1 MRVCSESTVG
11 STLNA
16 ELCTQ
21 ERQMKPDHRHE
32 LKTNELAEWMMNLP
46 QWARENMTFLIGT
59 AAVCVVAV
67 VLYFGLFYRKNLV
80 LARDR
85 DTLTSLVTQ
94 LPFQKIQVIQAQ
106 TQGKEQSY
114 MLVAAANNLR
124 DFAQSTKDDRMA
136 AVALIERAEALRAEL
151 HYRTGNV
158 ARDEI
163 TQQIGQAKE
172 SYEEALRRASSSASL
187 AAQARYGLGLCE
199 EELGNFD
206 NAERIYREVAG
217 DPNSEGTATKA
228 AAAHRLKTMSDYKK
242 TIVFRSVPEIPAFV
256 RELLA
261 KPADANVP
269 PIAPKAGEP
278 NVEIQP
284 IKPTVEAGNESAQ
297 NPPAGVADSNT
308 PHR

>member
-1 MRVCSESTVG
+1 
-11 STLNA
+11 
-16 ELCTQ
+16 
-21 ERQMKPDHRHE
+21 MKPDHRHE

-59 AAVCVVAV
+59 VAVCVVAV

-151 HYRTGNV
+151 HYRAGTV
-158 ARDEI
+158 TRDEI
-163 TQQIGQAKE
+163 AQQIGQAKE

-187 AAQARYGLGLCE
+187 TAQTRYGLGLCE

-206 NAERIYREVAG
+206 NAERIYREVAH
-217 DPNSEGTATKA
+217 DPNFEGTATKA

-242 TIVFRSVPEIPAFV
+242 TIVFRPAPEIPAFV

-269 PIAPKAGEP
+269 SIAPKPSEP
-278 NVEIQP
+278 NVVIQP
-284 IKPTVEAGNESAQ
+284 AKPTAGTGNESAQ